1 MGDVVLLVHT
11 SIDPQHARSVRNFLY
26 VLANSFLV
34 GRETIRV
41 SLAQYSDTPASEFLL
56 STYHRKGD
64 VLRHIQRLQFKPGGN
79 KMGRSLQFILE
90 HHFQEGAGSRA
101 SQGVPQMALVMS
113 TGPAEDNIR
122 EPAEALRRAGVLLY
136 AVGVKDAARAELRE
150 IASSPK
156 DKFTFFVPSFSGLP
170 GLAQKLRRELC
181 STLAKAAQPTEH
193 KSPGI
198 LPFFLICTSKNPKFI
213 FLVPLYYFL
222 IYMWACLTERLE
234 FHQMIHLSFSI
245 HSPCLTHPGAL
256 WWCHTPKEHA
266 SAFE

>member
-156 DKFTFFVPSFSGLP
+156 DKFTFFVPNFSGLP

-181 STLAKAAQPTEH
+181 STLAKAAEPTEH

-198 LPFFLICTSKNPKFI
+198 LPFFLICTSKNPKLCFSCTPLLLSYLYVGMFDSEI
-213 FLVPLYYFL
+213 RISPNDTSFFLHPLTMSHPSWGLVVVPYTEG
-222 IYMWACLTERLE
+222 ACVC
-234 FHQMIHLSFSI
+234 I
-245 HSPCLTHPGAL
+245 
-256 WWCHTPKEHA
+256 
-266 SAFE
+266 